1 MDSIVQQYSV
11 DGRWMCVA
19 DGILS
24 DEECERFIADL
35 DQPQKLE
42 TVDRGFALY
51 DRAVMVSG
59 EWAAEIRRRIV
70 GILPEAVRSVC
81 LVIDHFRFSKYLEDG
96 YFDVHRDG
104 VNVDASGNYAI
115 FTVNVF
121 LNSGFGGGQTDFFD
135 KVENRIV
142 RAVPKAGRG
151 AIFDNQIY
159 HCGNPVSGGY
169 KYLLRTDVMIPRAKM
184 VVGEGV

>member
-51 DRAVMVSG
+51 DRAVMISG

-81 LVIDHFRFSKYLEDG
+81 LVNDHFRFSKYLEDG

-104 VNVDASGNYAI
+104 VNVDGSGNYAI

-135 KVENRIV
+135 KIENRIV

-184 VVGEGV
+184 VVGGE